1 MWALKIKFNK
11 YCNERKVSLIIV
23 RFEQVTE
30 IRDKESY
37 NIMYVLM
44 LDEKTIRMVLN
55 FFWIFPE
62 KMFKYNMILYK
73 LLGVHRFFDA

>member
-1 MWALKIKFNK
+1 MFSVENYNMNTCWAQFCLQIAYVIVWAFKVKFNK
-11 YCNERKVSLIIV
+11 YCNERIVSLIVV

-30 IRDKESY
+30 IRAKESY

-55 FFWIFPE
+55 IF
-62 KMFKYNMILYK
+62 
-73 LLGVHRFFDA
+73 